1 MKGSIRALCV
11 VLVLGFGA
19 TQTPASEPRPF
30 GAQSW
35 GELTRAKR
43 DRPMIVHFWSLTCGI
58 CLGELVDWA
67 EFATK
72 HPGVRLVL
80 VNWDDR
86 VEDAKRIKATL
97 AKNGLSKVENWAL
110 QSDFE
115 EKVRFNIDREWMGEM
130 PYTQLFKRNG
140 EVTVFAGEADFAE
153 LEAWAAAR

>member
-1 MKGSIRALCV
+1 MNAAFRALCV
-11 VLVLGFGA
+11 MLALGLGA
-19 TQTPASEPRPF
+19 TQAPASEPRRF
-30 GAQSW
+30 DAQSW

-72 HPGVRLVL
+72 NPGVRLVL

-86 VEDAKRIKATL
+86 VQDAKRIKSTL
-97 AKNGLSKVENWAL
+97 AKNGLTKVENWAL

-130 PYTQLFKRNG
+130 PYTQLIKRNG
-140 EVTVFAGEADFAE
+140 EVTVFAGEADFHE
-153 LEAWAAAR
+153 LEAWAAKR